1 MRSSNFLRL
10 RAHRKS
16 DNDKRT
22 SRHLE
27 ESVSFGRI
35 TLAEADVIALFF
47 ATEPSGNW
55 PASNLQRR
63 MQSSGG

>member
-1 MRSSNFLRL
+1 MTDR
-10 RAHRKS
+10 
-16 DNDKRT
+16 DKEYPRGENEP

-27 ESVSFGRI
+27 ESVSSGRI
-35 TLAEADVIALFF
+35 TPAEAEIIKLFF
-47 ATEPSGNW
+47 ASKPPGNW

>member
-1 MRSSNFLRL
+1 MADRDNAQSNSEG
-10 RAHRKS
+10 KS
-16 DNDKRT
+16 

-27 ESVSFGRI
+27 ESVSSGRI
-35 TLAEADVIALFF
+35 TQAEADVIQQFF
-47 ATEPSGNW
+47 ASRPSGNW